1 MNTLIIA
8 GILLLWLFLGYK
20 IYGNF
25 IEKKVVLQIEGKGGY
40 DDPSIKWLYIHRH
53 SYSGFLT
60 AKLKL
65 GL

>member
-25 IEKKVVLQIEGKGGY
+25 IEKRVVKP
-40 DDPSIKWLYIHRH
+40 DSSR
-53 SYSGFLT
+53 LT
-60 AKLKL
+60 PAQELND
-65 GL
+65 GID